1 MDRRRRGGR
10 YWRVVTFCTIGKL
23 WKLNININEIHHY
36 IPNYISCLTS
46 SNKNMPI
53 TLIMLQLFLIALRQ
67 TILSTQLSKTQL
79 TEHSIIPKNPYHIH
93 LILSLH
99 WVNIITQYRNW
110 TLMRL
115 RLLKG
120 SINHQL
126 CLNHLNKLSII
137 TNSIAPQLIIITST
151 PQTNSINQSFIITH
165 IHKVVISIIYFYLNL
180 EEN

>member
-1 MDRRRRGGR
+1 
-10 YWRVVTFCTIGKL
+10 
-23 WKLNININEIHHY
+23 
-36 IPNYISCLTS
+36 
-46 SNKNMPI
+46 
-53 TLIMLQLFLIALRQ
+53 
-67 TILSTQLSKTQL
+67 
-79 TEHSIIPKNPYHIH
+79 
-93 LILSLH
+93 
-99 WVNIITQYRNW
+99 
-110 TLMRL
+110 MRL